1 MTIQDKDADEI
12 RIVKTIGDANKSKP
26 GLDPVLTHEST
37 WMLIQ
42 EEQLLK
48 EFENL
53 DLPAMP
59 IRLKVR
65 IFDEEV
71 ELTFYNTT
79 PLEDLFTKLSDM
91 SGIAKDQLKVKSIC
105 DAKIRRIESK
115 NPQNTLKMLEII
127 DKSTITVE
135 VKDDQ
140 DIEQE

>member
-1 MTIQDKDADEI
+1 
-12 RIVKTIGDANKSKP
+12 
-26 GLDPVLTHEST
+26 
-37 WMLIQ
+37 
-42 EEQLLK
+42 
-48 EFENL
+48 
-53 DLPAMP
+53 MP

-105 DAKIRRIESK
+105 DAKIRRIENK

-135 VKDDQ
+135 IKDDQ
-140 DIEQE
+140 DVEQE